1 MYCILEKQW
10 RQQWAALSHGP
21 QGAPITCTYTSF
33 LDYSGMQLT
42 IDNNDLN
49 QLEVDKIA
57 CVLQVDRE
65 WIFNS

>member
-10 RQQWAALSHGP
+10 RQQWAALSHRP
-21 QGAPITCTYTSF
+21 QGAPITCTSF